1 MRVVFKSATFFYG
14 VIMRIVTRPD
24 FDGIVCAVLLF
35 EALDIKHPVIWVE
48 PNHVQKG
55 LVEIQNEDVVANLP
69 YDARCALWF
78 DHHYTNQI
86 DTPFKG
92 AFKISPSAARV
103 IFDYYKDR
111 LKRDYSELVQSADK
125 IDSADLTL
133 DEVLHPENYPYVLLS
148 LTISNED
155 QPDEPYWN
163 KLVALFREYD
173 IRQVLIDSEVKQR
186 CQSVVTQNDR
196 YVDFVKKHTSINQN
210 ISITDLRA
218 LDETLSGNR
227 FLVYSLFPDTV
238 ANVRIRYADTD
249 KETILVNVGHSIFNP
264 RCNVNVGLML
274 AQFDGG
280 GHRGAGSAR
289 FPASREDEY
298 IPQIIDIL
306 LKNENNEI

>member
-1 MRVVFKSATFFYG
+1 
-14 VIMRIVTRPD
+14 MRIVTRPD

-35 EALDIKHPVIWVE
+35 EALDIKHSVLWVE
-48 PNHVQKG
+48 PNVVQKG
-55 LVEIQNEDVVANLP
+55 RVDIQNEDIIANLP
-69 YDARCALWF
+69 YDDRCALWF

-92 AFKISPSAARV
+92 AFKIAPSAAGV

-111 LKRDYSELVQSADK
+111 FQLDYSELVQKADK
-125 IDSADLTL
+125 IDSANLTL

-155 QPDEPYWN
+155 QPDESYWN
-163 KLVALFREYD
+163 KLVALFRRHD
-173 IRQVLIDSEVKQR
+173 IRKVLIDPEVKQR
-186 CQSVVTQNDR
+186 CQSVVAQNDR
-196 YVDFVKKHTSINQN
+196 YVDFIKKHTSINQN
-210 ISITDLRA
+210 VSITDLRA
-218 LDETLSGNR
+218 LDNTLSGNR
-227 FLVYSLFPDTV
+227 FLVYSLFPGTV
-238 ANVRIRYADTD
+238 ANMRIRYEDKD
-249 KETILVNVGHSIFNP
+249 KETIVVNVGHSIFNP
-264 RCNVNVGLML
+264 NCNVNVGLML

-289 FPASREDEY
+289 FNASRANEY

>member
-1 MRVVFKSATFFYG
+1 
-14 VIMRIVTRPD
+14 MRIVTRPD

-35 EALDIKHPVIWVE
+35 EALDITHPVIWAE
-48 PNHVQKG
+48 PNLLQKG
-55 LVEIQNEDVVANLP
+55 RVDIQNEDIVANLP
-69 YDARCALWF
+69 YDDRCALWF

-86 DTPFKG
+86 DAPFKG

-103 IFDYYKDR
+103 IFEYYKDR
-111 LKRDYSELVQSADK
+111 FKRDYSELVQSADK

-133 DEVLHPENYPYVLLS
+133 DEVLHPENYPYVLIS

-155 QPDEPYWN
+155 QPDEFYWN
-163 KLVALFREYD
+163 KLVALFRQYE
-173 IRQVLIDSEVKQR
+173 IRQVLMDSEVKQR
-186 CQSVVTQNDR
+186 CQNVVAQNDR
-196 YVDFVKKHTSINQN
+196 YVDFVKKHTSVNQN

-218 LDETLSGNR
+218 LDKTPSGNR

-238 ANVRIRYADTD
+238 ANVRIRYEGKDR
-249 KETILVNVGHSIFNP
+249 ETIVVNVGHSIFNP
-264 RCNVNVGLML
+264 HCNVNVGLML
-274 AQFDGG
+274 AQFEGG

-298 IPQIIDIL
+298 IPQIIEIL